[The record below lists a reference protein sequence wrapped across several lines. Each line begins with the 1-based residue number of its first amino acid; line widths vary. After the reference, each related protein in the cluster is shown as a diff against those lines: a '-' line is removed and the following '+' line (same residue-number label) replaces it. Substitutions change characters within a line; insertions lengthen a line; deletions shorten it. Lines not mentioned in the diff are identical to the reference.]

1 MASDRRGHFSFET
14 RRSPGAAMLQ
24 NLVRLSRHN
33 LLVRTLVVRELKA
46 RYRGSVLGFL
56 WSFLNPLMLMLVY
69 ALVFSFYLRS
79 DTQSYAAFLLSG
91 LLPWIWF
98 ASSVLE
104 GTSSVVAG
112 SNLVNKALFPAEV
125 LPVVPVVANLVHFVL
140 GLPILVLFLLFYGK
154 SVPPLVVLLPALLLV
169 QFLFTTALVLALS
182 ALNVFYRD
190 LQHIVGNLM
199 TLWFF
204 LTPVVYEAKNVPHPF
219 AWTLRL
225 NPMAP
230 LIKGYQDLFY
240 YQELRPHFFEALGV
254 LGAFSVVL
262 LLGSYHLFEQFKDE
276 FVEQV

>member
-1 MASDRRGHFSFET
+1 
-14 RRSPGAAMLQ
+14 MLHG
-24 NLVRLSRHN
+24 LVRVSRHN
-33 LLVRTLVVRELKA
+33 PLIRTLVVRDLKA

-69 ALVFSFYLRS
+69 ALVFSVYGRS
-79 DTQSYAAFLLSG
+79 GTQSYAAFLLSG
-91 LLPWIWF
+91 LLPWMWF
-98 ASSVLE
+98 SSSVLE
-104 GTSSVVAG
+104 GTGSIVAG

-125 LPVVPVVANLVHFVL
+125 LPIVPVLANLVHFLL

-154 SVPPLVVLLPALLLV
+154 TLPSLVFMLPALLLV

-190 LQHIVGNLM
+190 LQYIVGNLM

-204 LTPVVYEAKNVPHPF
+204 ISPIVYEASNVPHAF

-240 YQELRPHFFEALGV
+240 YQTLRPHFFEALLLLGV
-254 LGAFSVVL
+254 MSVVL
-262 LLGSYHLFEQFKDE
+262 LLATFHLFEQCKDE
-276 FVEQV
+276 FVEQI